1 MGVHSISG
9 GFLEGLR
16 HHPKFLPSSRC
27 ALLKEIVAVFVNF
40 ELPKSDE
47 KEKVA
52 YFGAYFASG
61 LLVLTVTPS
70 LC

>member
-1 MGVHSISG
+1 MGVHSIKG

-27 ALLKEIVAVFVNF
+27 ALLKEIVAIFVNF

-47 KEKVA
+47 KEKDEKEKSV
-52 YFGAYFASG
+52 FPKSM
-61 LLVLTVTPS
+61 VPKIS
-70 LC
+70 K